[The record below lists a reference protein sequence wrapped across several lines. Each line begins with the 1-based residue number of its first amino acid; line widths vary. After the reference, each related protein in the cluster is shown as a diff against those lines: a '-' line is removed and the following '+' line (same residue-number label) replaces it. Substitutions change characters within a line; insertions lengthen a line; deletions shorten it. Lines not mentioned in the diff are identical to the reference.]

1 MSFAPSQSLS
11 SRAQDT
17 VLGLFVV
24 IALVLA
30 GWLFF
35 EDTRQGQGK
44 QLSFG
49 AILSSSYGLSK
60 GSPVRLNGVNVGRI
74 ESIGLTAKGDVA
86 LTLMMQTEYQA
97 LYTEG
102 SQLKIDSTLDIDNVL
117 SGAGIAFIPGKGAP
131 LQDGAILS
139 ASEPKSLKALMEEW
153 DIQALSQKVA
163 DILINLDAIVS
174 NVSSNQDNL
183 TRSLENVA
191 TLTESMNAASQQ
203 LPAVL
208 AQMQQTMKVM
218 ESTLQSGQTTLA
230 DNMGAFTDVAEQS
243 SALIKS
249 IDKIASNIEP
259 TVSELPETQ
268 ALLNNL
274 LFEVNGLTQQLR
286 QHWLLQGSQA
296 PAKNTGQRSPGN
308 GLFPP
313 DDSLYQSESGTSQGE
328 PES

>member
-24 IALVLA
+24 VAIVLA
-30 GWLFF
+30 GWLLY
-35 EDTRQGQGK
+35 EDARESKGK
-44 QLSFG
+44 QLSFQ
-49 AILSSSYGLSK
+49 AILASSYGLSK
-60 GSPVRLNGVNVGRI
+60 GAPVRLNGVNVGRI

-86 LTLMMQTEYQA
+86 LTLLMQTEYQS

-117 SGAGIAFIPGKGAP
+117 SGAGIAFIPG
-131 LQDGAILS
+131 DGAILEDGAMLS
-139 ASEPKSLKALMEEW
+139 ASEPKSLKTLMEEW
-153 DIQALSQKVA
+153 DIQALTQKVA

-174 NVSSNQDNL
+174 NVNDNQDNL

-191 TLTESMNAASQQ
+191 TLTESMNEASQQ

-218 ESTLQSGQTTLA
+218 ESTLQNGQTTLTE
-230 DNMGAFTDVAEQS
+230 NMGAFTDVAQQS

-249 IDKIASNIEP
+249 IDKIANNIEP

-286 QHWLLQGSQA
+286 QHWLLQGDQSPADTPGKRSQ
-296 PAKNTGQRSPGN
+296 GN

-313 DDSLYQSESGTSQGE
+313 DDALYPSERGASQGE